1 MRSIEDYD
9 GHPIIRVA
17 LRLLPHVF
25 VRPGELRHAEW
36 KEFDF
41 ERAVWT
47 IPDHKMKMGLPHAV
61 PLPRQALAIICELER
76 DDALSPYLFYSLRDR
91 KRTRLNYSH

>member
-1 MRSIEDYD
+1 MLFYSLTYLCVSIFFFLMIRRPPRSTRTSTLFPYTSLV
-9 GHPIIRVA
+9 RS
-17 LRLLPHVF
+17 
-25 VRPGELRHAEW
+25 RPGELRHAEW

-61 PLPRQALAIICELER
+61 PLSRQAIAIICDLEH
-76 DDALSPYLFYSLRDR
+76 DEALSPYLF
-91 KRTRLNYSH
+91 